1 MNAWQLRV
9 IVCGAA
15 LIAGLASQPAF
26 ADRLFWTY
34 QYAGA
39 ASFDSSSRQTA
50 LAMADGKTWPMVFV
64 QTNPWV
70 IQPYALNPF
79 RNPATDTYW
88 SPMGPGLTTP
98 SVFRDGSPRVLS
110 AISSANGEVGV
121 SARPALAVSSLASE
135 YLAYVGRRQTG
146 LTNVTMGAADV
157 VVTPAGEVIP
167 LTLDKISGS
176 GVTSLAAIAG
186 AAVTPWNGVGLIATP
201 NTYLENSPAMGWG
214 SATMPEIYQS
224 PGGFADLAYDSFGRP
239 VVAYSSWGSVY
250 ASSFDI
256 MSGQWKQSLLGTAS
270 PSNVVFPT
278 VTSDSKGGV
287 GIAWVSTVGSA
298 STLMY
303 SYKAGHDPW
312 NLHVVTSSVTV
323 PLTIGG
329 EPTTDFVAPQT
340 RVGLDF
346 DADDLPVISFIGQ
359 SQRVYIAYDPVL
371 PADTIPDD
379 IRYVA
384 AGQELVDVSP
394 VTGDVRF
401 VKQGEGLLVRDAPA
415 DQRFGALVEAGTL
428 AVNVADG
435 LGSGTLD
442 ILGGAAVIANV
453 PTLNTSLISLGTDAV
468 LDVSSRPGDFT
479 VKAGQTIA
487 GSGTILGS
495 VTFGSGATLS
505 PGLPPSAW
513 LAGPGEASSGFN
525 VSSSDWGSGALS
537 HENGDV
543 DFHLASPVPV
553 PEPSTWVMGA
563 VGIACAGSGAWSR
576 RKRA

>member
-1 MNAWQLRV
+1 MNTWQLKA

-15 LIAGLASQPAF
+15 FISGVASRPAF

-39 ASFDSSSRQTA
+39 STLSSNPIQAQTA

-64 QTNPWV
+64 QTTSAV

-79 RNPATDTYW
+79 RNPRNNTYW
-88 SPMGPGLTTP
+88 SPMGPALMAPPVFLTA
-98 SVFRDGSPRVLS
+98 GPRVLS
-110 AISSANGEVGV
+110 AISSAKGEVGV
-121 SARPALAVSSLASE
+121 SARPALLNSSLANE
-135 YLAYVGRRQTG
+135 HLAYVGRRQTG

-157 VVTPAGEVIP
+157 VVTPTGEVRP
-167 LTLDKISGS
+167 LTLDTISGS
-176 GVTSLAAIAG
+176 GVTSLSQIAG
-186 AAVTPWNGVGLIATP
+186 AAVTPWNGVGLIAAP
-201 NTYLENSPAMGWG
+201 NTYLENSPAVGWQ
-214 SATMPEIYQS
+214 SATMPDFSQS
-224 PGGFADLAYDSFGRP
+224 QSGFADLAYDSFGRP
-239 VVAYSSWGSVY
+239 VVAYSSLGSVY

-270 PSNVVFPT
+270 SINSPVYPT
-278 VTSDSKGGV
+278 VASDSKGGV
-287 GIAWVSTVGSA
+287 GIAWVSTVDNA

-312 NLHVVTSSVTV
+312 ESHVVTSSVTV

-329 EPTTDFVAPQT
+329 TPATEFIAPQA

-359 SQRVYIAYDPVL
+359 SRRVYIAYDPIL

-379 IRYVA
+379 IRFVA

-394 VTGDVRF
+394 VTGDVRL
-401 VKQGEGLLVRDAPA
+401 VKQGDGLLVRDAPA
-415 DQRFGALVEAGTL
+415 EQQFGTLVEAGTL

-435 LGSGTLD
+435 VGPGTLD

-453 PTLNTSLISLGTDAV
+453 PTVNTSLISLETNAV

-479 VKAGQTIA
+479 VNAGQTIA
-487 GSGTILGS
+487 GSGTIVGS

-505 PGLPPSAW
+505 PGIPRSTW
-513 LAGPGEASSGFN
+513 LAGPSE
-525 VSSSDWGSGALS
+525 GSA
-537 HENGDV
+537 
-543 DFHLASPVPV
+543 AAIAV
-553 PEPSTWVMGA
+553 PEPA
-563 VGIACAGSGAWSR
+563 VGWLGGMALAGFAWFTLR
-576 RKRA
+576 RLADSKGTLSASVEPEA